1 MSNASRPVP
10 RPDLGGPFR
19 GSAAVGA
26 GLLTRGLLR
35 GARFRR
41 LLPDV
46 YAPAALEVDLALR
59 ARAAGVLVGGRGIV
73 AGYAAAELLGAS
85 SGPPDALVDVVVPG
99 NYRCAGIRVRRGRLG
114 PGETRVVGGTPVT
127 TPARTAFDLARWA
140 PTRTERVAA
149 VDALGFAC
157 GVTPADVVALRHR
170 HVGAHGGR
178 DLAEVL
184 TLVDTRAESPMESR
198 VRVALVLGGLPPEVQ
213 YPVVL
218 RGRRYRLDLAYPGQR
233 VAVEYDGADHR
244 TQRRVR
250 RDLVR
255 EAALAAAGWRVLRF
269 DADVVLFRPDRL
281 VATVRAELAA

>member
-1 MSNASRPVP
+1 M
-10 RPDLGGPFR
+10 
-19 GSAAVGA
+19 
-26 GLLTRGLLR
+26 
-35 GARFRR
+35 
-41 LLPDV
+41 
-46 YAPAALEVDLALR
+46 
-59 ARAAGVLVGGRGIV
+59 
-73 AGYAAAELLGAS
+73 
-85 SGPPDALVDVVVPG
+85 
-99 NYRCAGIRVRRGRLG
+99 
-114 PGETRVVGGTPVT
+114 
-127 TPARTAFDLARWA
+127 
-140 PTRTERVAA
+140 
-149 VDALGFAC
+149 
-157 GVTPADVVALRHR
+157 
-170 HVGAHGGR
+170 GAHGGR

-184 TLVDTRAESPMESR
+184 TLVDARAESPMESR

-218 RGRRYRLDLAYPGQR
+218 RGRRYRMDLAYPGQR